1 MIRLFKYDVAIS
13 VAEENKHV
21 ADQIAKELKK
31 LGIRYYYYAENEIGS
46 WGKHII
52 DLTIDAYGRQARFVL
67 MITSATFV
75 NKYWSGLEKL
85 IALAKTRMGEPHIL
99 QLRLD
104 DTPIDG
110 ISKHVVYQDWKN
122 NPEHIARMLKEK
134 IKGQKR
140 IRQRKTGVTTVSVG
154 SSIAILSGL
163 CILFNPPIRNIF
175 FPLKHM
181 QQILIT
187 GSGIDSFYISNT
199 EVTIDE
205 YRTYCKS
212 VGKQPPPQLTG
223 LRGNAPVGNITWQE
237 AMDFCKSKNGRLPT
251 EREWEYAADA
261 GLGKKYS
268 GGNNAQKVAI
278 YNTKKPATV
287 GSLDPNTFGIHD
299 MTGNIAEWC
308 ADWSDSLQRYKI
320 VKGGAYNSR
329 ISPENE
335 LLISARTIANPN
347 ERCPDIGFRVAWN
360 KQ

>member
-13 VAEENKHV
+13 VAEEDKHV
-21 ADQIAKELKK
+21 ADRIAEELKK
-31 LGIRYYYYAENEIGS
+31 LGIRYYYYAENEIDS

-104 DTPIDG
+104 ETPIDG
-110 ISKHVVYQDWKN
+110 ISKHVVYLDWKN

-134 IKGQKR
+134 IRGQKR
-140 IRQRKTGVTTVSVG
+140 IRQRKTGITTAGVS
-154 SSIAILSGL
+154 SSLVVLSGL
-163 CILFNPPIRNIF
+163 YILLNPDISV
-175 FPLKHM
+175 KHLQKM
-181 QQILIT
+181 LIA
-187 GSGIDSFYISNT
+187 GPGIEPFYISNT

-205 YRTYCKS
+205 YKTYCKS
-212 VGKQPPPQLTG
+212 VGKQFPPQSAG
-223 LRGNAPVGNITWQE
+223 LKGNAPVANITWQD
-237 AMDFCKSKNGRLPT
+237 AVDFCKSQNGRLPT
-251 EREWEYAADA
+251 VLEWEYAADA
-261 GLGKKYS
+261 GLGTKYS
-268 GGNNAQKVAI
+268 GSNNAQKVAI
-278 YNTKKPATV
+278 YNAKKPMPVA
-287 GSLDPNTFGIHD
+287 SLDSNTFKLYD

-308 ADWSDSLQRYKI
+308 ADWSDSSHQFKI

-335 LLISARTIANPN
+335 LLISARIIEKPD
-347 ERCPDIGFRVAWN
+347 ERCPNVGFRVAWN

>member
-13 VAEENKHV
+13 VAEEDKHV

-134 IKGQKR
+134 IRGQKR
-140 IRQRKTGVTTVSVG
+140 IRQRKTGITTAGVS
-154 SSIAILSGL
+154 SSLAVLSGL
-163 CILFNPPIRNIF
+163 FILINPGIIKYLFPIA
-175 FPLKHM
+175 HM
-181 QQILIT
+181 QKILIT
-187 GSGIDSFYISNT
+187 GPGIDSFYISNT

-205 YRTYCKS
+205 YRAYCRS
-212 VGKQPPPQLTG
+212 VGKQFPPQSLG
-223 LRGNAPVGNITWQE
+223 LRDDSPVGNITWQE
-237 AMDFCKSKNGRLPT
+237 AVDFCKSKNGRLPT

-278 YNTKKPATV
+278 YNTKKPMSVA
-287 GSLDPNTFGIHD
+287 SLEANTFKLYD

-308 ADWSDSLQRYKI
+308 ADWSDSSYQFKI
-320 VKGGAYNSR
+320 AKGGAYSSR

-335 LLISARTIANPN
+335 LLISTRTIERPE
-347 ERCPDIGFRVAWN
+347 ERCPNVGFRVAWN

>member
-1 MIRLFKYDVAIS
+1 MIRLFKYDIAIS
-13 VAEENKHV
+13 VAEEDKHV
-21 ADQIAKELKK
+21 ADQIAAALKK

-46 WGKHII
+46 WGSHII

-104 DTPIDG
+104 NTPIDG

-134 IKGQKR
+134 IRGQR
-140 IRQRKTGVTTVSVG
+140 RTRQRKTGITTAG
-154 SSIAILSGL
+154 ISSSLAVLSGL
-163 CILFNPPIRNIF
+163 YLLFNPALIKKL
-175 FPLKHM
+175 FPVKHM
-181 QQILIT
+181 QRMLIA
-187 GSGIDSFYISNT
+187 GPGVDSFYISNT

-205 YRTYCKS
+205 YSTYCKS
-212 VGKQPPPQLTG
+212 VGKQVPPQASG
-223 LRGNAPVGNITWQE
+223 LKGDAPIANITWQE
-237 AMDFCKSKNGRLPT
+237 AVDFCKAQNGRLPT

-278 YNTKKPATV
+278 YNTKRPATV
-287 GSLDPNTFGIHD
+287 AYLEPNTFNLYD

-308 ADWSDSLQRYKI
+308 ADWSDSLHRFKI
-320 VKGGAYNSR
+320 VKGGSYSSR

-335 LLISARTIANPN
+335 LLISTRIIANPE